1 MVRRQHAQ
9 RSIFEM
15 ILPDGEKLWDP
26 ELRRIDEVLEEEALI
41 EPVEEALSR
50 RWPKSGV
57 RGRPGTPAV
66 RQGPRR
72 PETVRAS
79 CLLQHHGRASRRD
92 DPYTFEGRRPRA
104 LQLDRRLQPEL
115 PPADDQPRVRV
126 RRAVCLARAEQG
138 HVQVHADSAARTR
151 PLLGCCE
158 TKRDWS
164 SPHWTQRMEVWR
176 RATHFI

>member
-72 PETVRAS
+72 PEEVRA
-79 CLLQHHGRASRRD
+79 CGLLQHHGRAGARD
-92 DPYTFEGRRPRA
+92 DPYTLEGRRPRA
-104 LQLDRRLQPEL
+104 LQFHRRLQPEL
-115 PPADDQPRVRV
+115 PPADDQPCVRV

-138 HVQVHADSAARTR
+138 YVQVHACSTARTR
-151 PLLGCCE
+151 LLPGCSE
-158 TKRDWS
+158 TNRDWP
-164 SPHWTQRMEVWR
+164 SPRWTKRMEV
-176 RATHFI
+176 

>member
-72 PETVRAS
+72 PETVCTS
-79 CLLQHHGRASRRD
+79 GLLQHHGRA
-92 DPYTFEGRRPRA
+92 G
-104 LQLDRRLQPEL
+104 
-115 PPADDQPRVRV
+115 
-126 RRAVCLARAEQG
+126 
-138 HVQVHADSAARTR
+138 
-151 PLLGCCE
+151 
-158 TKRDWS
+158 
-164 SPHWTQRMEVWR
+164 
-176 RATHFI
+176 